1 MRYGLLT
8 ASGIVLV
15 SLHLRRGVAMN
26 VATHL
31 ARIPADQAAEF
42 RARLAR
48 VRQGCTHL
56 ASARIVLGCVQHL
69 DVLRCIDC
77 TAIHIATHTY
87 EMEHTCDICSESIH
101 GDNGDTWHIGLI
113 APVELDRTIS
123 IGPGRAIHVDSVTLI
138 GWGACWSCHIA
149 EEFGAAK

>member
-1 MRYGLLT
+1 VRCRLF
-8 ASGIVLV
+8 ASSAIVPIPLPE
-15 SLHLRRGVAMN
+15 SGGVAMN
-26 VATHL
+26 NATHL

-42 RARLAR
+42 RARLAQ
-48 VRQGCTHL
+48 VRQGCAHL
-56 ASARIVLGCVQHL
+56 ASARIVFGCVQHL

-87 EMEHTCDICSESIH
+87 EMEHTCDICSESLH
-101 GDNGDTWHIGLI
+101 GDNGDTWHIGLL